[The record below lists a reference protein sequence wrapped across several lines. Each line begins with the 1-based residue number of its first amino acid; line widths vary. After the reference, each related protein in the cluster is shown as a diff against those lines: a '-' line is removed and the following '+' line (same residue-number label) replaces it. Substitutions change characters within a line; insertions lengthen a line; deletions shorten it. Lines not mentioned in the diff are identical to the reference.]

1 MWVSFKLA
9 KDFDAEQV
17 LTALSK
23 ICSLGQKNWPSGMVY
38 YFSWVESDDS
48 IEQDE
53 DKPQFEQESYSCVLP
68 IEDNNVSKF
77 LEIDCPDI
85 SNRKKSGRP
94 ISVLAIDYADH
105 YTGDGLLE
113 KFDSA
118 KINL

>member
-17 LTALSK
+17 LSALSK
-23 ICSLGQKNWPSGMVY
+23 ICSLGQQNWPSGMVY
-38 YFSWVESDDS
+38 YFSWVYSDDS
-48 IEQDE
+48 SEQDE
-53 DKPQFEQESYSCVLP
+53 DEPQIEQESYSCVLP

-85 SNRKKSGRP
+85 SNRKISGCF
-94 ISVLAIDYADH
+94 ISVLAIGYADL
-105 YTGDGLLE
+105 YTGDGLLD
-113 KFDSA
+113 KFKSA